1 MEQEEAH
8 FQGMM
13 PLFCLSQDLSVVVEA
28 LLVLEPHTMIAVVA
42 DLWGPKVQ
50 LEATDLSRQDVA
62 KFHVGTQSKWIVL
75 VALGQQGIQQK

>member
-1 MEQEEAH
+1 
-8 FQGMM
+8 
-13 PLFCLSQDLSVVVEA
+13 
-28 LLVLEPHTMIAVVA
+28 MIAVVA